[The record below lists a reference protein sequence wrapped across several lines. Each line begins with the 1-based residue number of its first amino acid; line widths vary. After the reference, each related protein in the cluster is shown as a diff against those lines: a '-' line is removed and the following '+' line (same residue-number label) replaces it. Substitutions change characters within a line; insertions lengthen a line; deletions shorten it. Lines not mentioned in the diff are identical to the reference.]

1 MLKIGIIGPQDS
13 LVLMDQYLQN
23 FFEDVKTFKI
33 EFSIFE
39 QIPNIIQY
47 LHVQE
52 SNLDA
57 VIFSSKV
64 SYDIVNHAM
73 HSKNPWVYV
82 DRNHIQLQRLL
93 LKIAVQKKYDPLHI
107 SVDCFNEKSIINAYS
122 EIGLQKNEYQFYEIK
137 PDIFNPHFANEI
149 NHFHLYNYYKKK
161 VSVCITEFPSIYAD
175 LKSKGIPCMLSE
187 TTFED
192 VHQAVQKLELKIRSR
207 INESSQIVVLAIEI
221 DQTNEYSIITEND
234 YQMMTEKIK
243 VTEKIYLFAQ
253 RIQATVIEI
262 GKRGYLLFSTK
273 NILENETEKLQ
284 HMALLDDVSSSTSS
298 TISVGIGYGITA
310 REANYN
316 ANLGMLKAQKSGGNH
331 CYAVN
336 EGVYIGPI
344 LNTIPS
350 KEKRTLKIDDK
361 FLKVSEST
369 GISIDTIFRIQ
380 CYIDQ
385 QKDIFTPKELATYL
399 EISKRSVDRILDK
412 LEYSGYMTVVG
423 KKSETGTGRPSRI
436 IKISFDYKLDR

>member
-13 LVLMDQYLQN
+13 LNLIDQYLN
-23 FFEDVKTFKI
+23 DFFEEVKTFKI

-52 SNLDA
+52 SNFDA
-57 VIFSSKV
+57 VIFSSKI

-82 DRNHIQLQRLL
+82 DKNHNQLQRLL
-93 LKIAVQKKYDPLHI
+93 LKIALEKAYDPLYI
-107 SVDCFNEKSIINAYS
+107 SVDCFNEKAIITAYS
-122 EIGLQKNEYQFYEIK
+122 EVGLTKKAYQFYAIE
-137 PDIFNPHFANEI
+137 PDIFNPNFATEI
-149 NHFHLYNYYKKK
+149 RNFHLHHFYDHK
-161 VSVCITEFPSIYAD
+161 VSVCITEFPSIFNA
-175 LKSKGIPCMLSE
+175 LQSKGIPCVLSAP
-187 TTFED
+187 TLSD

-221 DQTNEYSIITEND
+221 DQINEYSIINEND
-234 YQMMTEKIK
+234 YQIMTEKIK

-253 RIQATVIEI
+253 KIQATVIEI
-262 GKRGYLLFSTK
+262 GTRGYLLFSTK

-284 HMALLDDVSSSTSS
+284 HIALLDDVSQNTTN

-316 ANLGMLKAQKSGGNH
+316 ANLGMLKSQKNGGNH

-344 LNTIPS
+344 LNTIS
-350 KEKRTLKIDDK
+350 AKTQVTLKIDEK
-361 FLKVSEST
+361 FLKVSEAT
-369 GISIDTIFRIQ
+369 GISIDTLFRIQ

-385 QKDIFTPKELATYL
+385 QKNIFTPNELANYL

-412 LEYSGYMTVVG
+412 LEYCGYMYVVG
-423 KKSETGTGRPSRI
+423 KKSETGVGRPSRI
-436 IKISFDYKLDR
+436 IKISFDYKKT